1 MSHPRGA
8 RWLQMSSNC
17 ANDGM
22 DFAAMV
28 RIGPA
33 ATKLQR
39 ILRGPSSR
47 ARYRLVDSSADL
59 ATPIQLYA
67 GHATVLSKSNPTML
81 PPSVMRGMNA
91 SARVF
96 NENAET

>member
-1 MSHPRGA
+1 MSQPSGA

-39 ILRGPSSR
+39 IRRGPSSR
-47 ARYRLVDSSADL
+47 ARYLLVDSSADL

-67 GHATVLSKSNPTML
+67 GHATVLSKSSPTML
-81 PPSVMRGMNA
+81 PPLVMSGTNA

-96 NENAET
+96 NE

>member
-1 MSHPRGA
+1 
-8 RWLQMSSNC
+8 MSSNW
-17 ANDGM
+17 ANEGI

-39 ILRGPSSR
+39 IPRGPSSR

-81 PPSVMRGMNA
+81 PPLFMSGMNA

-96 NENAET
+96 RENAET